1 MKPAAFQPL
10 PELAPWF
17 NATRVSALSFWQAF
31 RHFLSV
37 QWWSTAPMP
46 LKVAYFCL
54 ACAVMFGLAA
64 AIAGIEFGR
73 EAEDQV
79 VEVTED
85 LLTIAS
91 LGGGPVLVMGLISSF
106 ARRRRAGDY
115 GPTEA

>member
-1 MKPAAFQPL
+1 M
-10 PELAPWF
+10 
-17 NATRVSALSFWQAF
+17 SFWQAF
-31 RHFLSV
+31 KHFLSM
-37 QWWSTAPMP
+37 QRWISAPLP
-46 LKVAYFCL
+46 LKVAYFGL
-54 ACAVMFGLAA
+54 ACAVLFGLAA

-106 ARRRRAGDY
+106 ARRRTGRVAPSADD
-115 GPTEA
+115 